1 MRCHGLKSCL
11 ENTFLN
17 AWAMCSYMKVIMN
30 LGKMI
35 KKPLRQTS
43 SDLLRFCYSFVTRE
57 FLRLRMRN
65 FHVIVFI

>member
-17 AWAMCSYMKVIMN
+17 AWAMYSYMKVIMN

-43 SDLLRFCYSFVTRE
+43 SDLLRFCYAL
-57 FLRLRMRN
+57 LRFDTDLLR
-65 FHVIVFI
+65 FPIA